1 MNLKQQMAIAMMA
14 ALTGVMGVVP
24 SIPIGPVPITI
35 QSIAPML
42 AGGIL
47 GAKRGAASM
56 MLFLLLV
63 ACSVPILSGGRGGVG
78 HLFGPTGGYL
88 FGWILVAFLVG
99 CYVTY
104 AKRVNVWKLM
114 AVNIIVGMFILY
126 GCGALYLSQVTA
138 TSVSEALL
146 LNIAFIP
153 GDTAK
158 AVLAA
163 FIAVRVRRALGEGT
177 TEKVMAEKRSA

>member
-63 ACSVPILSGGRGGVG
+63 ACSVPILSGGRGGSVIYSARQAVIY
-78 HLFGPTGGYL
+78 LAGYSL
-88 FGWILVAFLVG
+88 RF
-99 CYVTY
+99 
-104 AKRVNVWKLM
+104 
-114 AVNIIVGMFILY
+114 
-126 GCGALYLSQVTA
+126 
-138 TSVSEALL
+138 
-146 LNIAFIP
+146 
-153 GDTAK
+153 
-158 AVLAA
+158 
-163 FIAVRVRRALGEGT
+163 
-177 TEKVMAEKRSA
+177 

>member
-63 ACSVPILSGGRGGVG
+63 ACSVPILSGGRGGRSFIRPDRR
-78 HLFGPTGGYL
+78 LFIWLDTRCVSSRLLCYL
-88 FGWILVAFLVG
+88 
-99 CYVTY
+99 
-104 AKRVNVWKLM
+104 R
-114 AVNIIVGMFILY
+114 
-126 GCGALYLSQVTA
+126 
-138 TSVSEALL
+138 
-146 LNIAFIP
+146 
-153 GDTAK
+153 
-158 AVLAA
+158 
-163 FIAVRVRRALGEGT
+163 
-177 TEKVMAEKRSA
+177 